1 MKKYV
6 VQNIGGIS
14 YSKKT
19 GIVFMVDGKTHR
31 LLLKKEDRSPGSASG
46 FSAHCQFYLDG
57 KKNHIP
63 ASFLPGENETEKWE
77 LLYDIVD
84 SVLLSLDPLRIT
96 DTWLAAHKAQYAK
109 DILLLDPNNIA
120 FRKRTNTD
128 KTNKMA
134 ADMKKNGWT
143 DRPILIYTDTRNI
156 YIALTGTH
164 RVMAASRTGLKEI
177 PAVIIR
183 CAEDNFTKLFEA
195 RDDKE
200 RARIA
205 CELYVRGEIPRTA
218 RDLLIE
224 EEWENNKYNIQNM
237 LSFMKEKEA
246 RRANEK
252 L

>member
-1 MKKYV
+1 MKKYI
-6 VQNIGGIS
+6 VQNIEKIS
-14 YSKKT
+14 NSMRT
-19 GIVFMVDGKTHR
+19 GIIFMVDGKTHR
-31 LLLKKEDRSPGSASG
+31 LLLQKEDHSSGSASG
-46 FSAHCQFYLDG
+46 SSAHCDFYLDG
-57 KKNHIP
+57 KKNRIP
-63 ASFLPGENETEKWE
+63 DSFLPGENETEKWE

-109 DILLLDPNNIA
+109 DMFLLDPNDIA
-120 FRKRTNTD
+120 FRKRTSID
-128 KTNKMA
+128 KTDKMA

-143 DRPILIYTDTRNI
+143 NRPILVYTDTRNI

-164 RVMAASRTGLKEI
+164 RVRAAWRAGLKEI

-205 CELYVRGEIPRTA
+205 SELYLRGEIPRTA

-237 LSFMKEKEA
+237 RSFMKEKEA
-246 RRANEK
+246 IRANESA
-252 L
+252 

>member
-6 VQNIGGIS
+6 VKNIGEIS
-14 YSKKT
+14 YSKET

-31 LLLKKEDRSPGSASG
+31 LLLKQEDCSAGSASES
-46 FSAHCQFYLDG
+46 SAHCQFYLDG
-57 KKNHIP
+57 KKNRIP
-63 ASFLPGENETEKWE
+63 DSFLPGENETEKRE

-84 SVLLSLDPLRIT
+84 SILLSLNPLRIT
-96 DTWLAAHKAQYAK
+96 DTWLAVHKAQYAK
-109 DILLLDPNNIA
+109 DVVLLDSNNIA

-128 KTNKMA
+128 KTDKMA
-134 ADMKKNGWT
+134 AAMKKNGWT
-143 DRPILIYTDTRNI
+143 GRPILAYTDTRNI

-164 RVMAASRTGLKEI
+164 RVMAASKAGLKEI

-200 RARIA
+200 RTRIA
-205 CELYVRGEIPRTA
+205 CELYVRGKIQRTA

-246 RRANEK
+246 RRTNKRA
-252 L
+252 